1 MRRSERLAEIV
12 EIVRDGRLHRACDI
26 AEALDVSERT
36 IYRDVGALISSGVAI
51 EGERGLGYILR
62 EPVFLPPMALTS
74 QELEALKLGLEI
86 VRKTSDEELTA
97 GAASLLAKIERHA
110 NLRRR
115 LPSDWGFG
123 VYQPAS
129 ERQGFAFL
137 PVIRRAIR
145 AGQKL
150 RIAYLALN
158 GETSVRTVRPLQS
171 EYWGW
176 VWTFTTWCELRGDF
190 RVFRIDR
197 LDRCETTGDGFTP
210 EPGKT
215 LRDYLH
221 RVAADRAEGADTNA

>member
-26 AEALDVSERT
+26 AEALGVSERT
-36 IYRDVGALISSGVAI
+36 IYRDVGALIASGVAI

-86 VRKTSDEELTA
+86 VRKTSDEELSA
-97 GAASLLAKIERHA
+97 GAISLLAKVERHA

-115 LPSDWGFG
+115 MPSDWGFG
-123 VYQPAS
+123 VYQPAI
-129 ERQGFAFL
+129 ERRGFAFL
-137 PVIRRAIR
+137 PIIRRAIR
-145 AGQKL
+145 AGHKL
-150 RIAYLALN
+150 RITYLALS
-158 GETSVRTVRPLQS
+158 GETSMRTVRPLQT
-171 EYWGW
+171 EYWGR
-176 VWTFTTWCELRGDF
+176 VWTFTTWCELRGNF

-221 RVAADRAEGADTNA
+221 QVAADRAEEGETNA

>member
-26 AEALDVSERT
+26 AETVGVSERT
-36 IYRDVGALISSGVAI
+36 IYRDVGALIASGVAI

-74 QELEALKLGLEI
+74 QELESLKLGMEI
-86 VRKTSDEELTA
+86 VRKTCDDDLAA
-97 GAASLLAKIERHA
+97 GAISLLAKVERHA

-115 LPSDWGFG
+115 VPSDWGFG
-123 VYQPAS
+123 VYQPAI
-129 ERQGFAFL
+129 ERRGFAFL

-145 AGQKL
+145 AGHKL
-150 RIAYLALN
+150 RIAYRALS
-158 GETSVRTVRPLQS
+158 GETSVRTVRPLQT
-171 EYWGW
+171 EYWGQ
-176 VWTFTTWCELRGDF
+176 VWTCTAWCELRADF

-197 LDRCETTGDGFTP
+197 LDRCETTGDVFTP

-215 LRDYLH
+215 LRDYLQ
-221 RVAADRAEGADTNA
+221 RVAADRAEGAETNP

>member
-26 AEALDVSERT
+26 AEALCVSERT
-36 IYRDVGALISSGVAI
+36 IYRDVGALIASGVAI

-97 GAASLLAKIERHA
+97 GAISLLAKVECHA

-115 LPSDWGFG
+115 IPSDWGFG
-123 VYQPAS
+123 VYQPPI
-129 ERQGFAFL
+129 ERRGFAFL

-145 AGQKL
+145 SGHKL

-158 GETSVRTVRPLQS
+158 GETSVRTVRPLQT
-171 EYWGW
+171 EYWGR
-176 VWTFTTWCELRGDF
+176 VWTFTTWCDLRGDF

-197 LDRCETTGDGFTP
+197 LDRCETTGDVFTP

-215 LRDYLH
+215 LHDYLR
-221 RVAADRAEGADTNA
+221 RVAADTVGRADNND

>member
-1 MRRSERLAEIV
+1 MRRSERLAEII

-26 AEALDVSERT
+26 AEALCVSERT
-36 IYRDVGALISSGVAI
+36 IYRDVGALIASGVAI

-86 VRKTSDEELTA
+86 VRKTSDEELTR
-97 GAASLLAKIERHA
+97 GAISLLAKVERHA

-115 LPSDWGFG
+115 IPSDWGFG
-123 VYQPAS
+123 VYQPAI
-129 ERQGFAFL
+129 ERRGFTFL
-137 PVIRRAIR
+137 PIIRRAIR
-145 AGQKL
+145 SGHKL

-158 GETSVRTVRPLQS
+158 GETSGRTVRPLQT
-171 EYWGW
+171 EYWGR
-176 VWTFTTWCELRGDF
+176 VWTFSAWCELRGDF

-197 LDRCETTGDGFTP
+197 LELCEKTGEMLTP

-221 RVAADRAEGADTNA
+221 RVAADGAGEAESND

>member
-1 MRRSERLAEIV
+1 MRRSERLAEII

-26 AEALDVSERT
+26 AEALCVSERT
-36 IYRDVGALISSGVAI
+36 IYRDVGALIASGVAI

-86 VRKTSDEELTA
+86 VRKTSDEELTG
-97 GAASLLAKIERHA
+97 GAISLLAKVERHA

-115 LPSDWGFG
+115 IRSDWGFG
-123 VYQPAS
+123 VYQPVI
-129 ERQGFAFL
+129 ERRGFTFL
-137 PVIRRAIR
+137 PIIRRAIR
-145 AGQKL
+145 SGHKL
-150 RIAYLALN
+150 RITYLALN
-158 GETSVRTVRPLQS
+158 GEISARTVRPLQT
-171 EYWGW
+171 EYWGR
-176 VWTFTTWCELRGDF
+176 VWTFSAWCELRGDF

-197 LDRCETTGDGFTP
+197 LELCETTGEMLTP

-221 RVAADRAEGADTNA
+221 RVAADGAGEAETNE

>member
-1 MRRSERLAEIV
+1 MRRSERLAEII

-26 AEALDVSERT
+26 AEALCVSERT
-36 IYRDVGALISSGVAI
+36 IYRDVGALIASGVAI

-74 QELEALKLGLEI
+74 QELEALMLGLEI
-86 VRKTSDEELTA
+86 VRKTSDEELA
-97 GAASLLAKIERHA
+97 GGAISLLAKVERHA

-115 LPSDWGFG
+115 IPSDWGFG
-123 VYQPAS
+123 VYHPAI
-129 ERQGFAFL
+129 ERRGFTFL
-137 PVIRRAIR
+137 PIIRRAIR
-145 AGQKL
+145 SGHKL

-158 GETSVRTVRPLQS
+158 GEISARTVRPLQT
-171 EYWGW
+171 EYWGR
-176 VWTFTTWCELRGDF
+176 VWTFSAWCELRGDF

-197 LDRCETTGDGFTP
+197 VELCEATGEMLTP

-221 RVAADRAEGADTNA
+221 RVAADGAGEAKTNE